1 MSATEQLAKR
11 ALLVAR
17 SSNLEAASTMKK
29 LSYRISRLGAP
40 SLSLH
45 EWGEGEPIFLLIHGF
60 GDGGF
65 IWNELVP
72 SLVPLGRVIAVDLRG
87 HGDSD
92 WDVARCYDA
101 ATHLIDMHHL
111 VHALGL
117 SKNIILI
124 GHSLGG
130 EIALRLTL
138 AHPGRI
144 SGLIV
149 VDFGPDLDRAA
160 TAYIRKEFVEESRTY
175 ASLREYATHLAIKLP
190 LISRSISE
198 SLAEFSL
205 RLRPQGD
212 YELKRD
218 PAMGN
223 IEPANRNSLPSL
235 WPMLKNIYCPALI
248 VRGIASSVF
257 PVPVAQR
264 MVNLLPDASL
274 ALIPLAGHAV
284 MIDNPS
290 EFGTAVLAFLC
301 RILKY
306 YKVDD

>member
-1 MSATEQLAKR
+1 
-11 ALLVAR
+11 
-17 SSNLEAASTMKK
+17 MKK
-29 LSYRISRLGAP
+29 LSSRIFRLGAP

-92 WDVARCYDA
+92 WDATRCYDA
-101 ATHLIDMHHL
+101 ATHLTDMHHL
-111 VHALGL
+111 LHALGL
-117 SKNIILI
+117 NKSIILI

-138 AHPGRI
+138 ANPRRI
-144 SGLIV
+144 SSLIV
-149 VDFGPDLDRAA
+149 VDFGPDLNRAA

-175 ASLREYATHLAIKLP
+175 ASLREYATHLEIKLP
-190 LISRSISE
+190 LLNRNISE
-198 SLAEFSL
+198 SLAKCSL
-205 RLRPQGD
+205 RLRLQGD

-235 WPMLKNIYCPALI
+235 WSMLKNIHCPTLV

-257 PVPVAQR
+257 PISVAQR
-264 MVNLLPDASL
+264 MVSLLPNASL
-274 ALIPLAGHAV
+274 ALIPMAGHAV

-290 EFGTAVLAFLC
+290 KFADAVLAFLC
-301 RILKY
+301 RIPEVSQSGRLIRHHP
-306 YKVDD
+306 